1 MQVEFIDG
9 KDKTHR
15 LVVQT
20 KLALA
25 QLLHSIHKHGYRY
38 KILD

>member
-9 KDKTHR
+9 KDRVHR
-15 LVVQT
+15 LIVLTQ
-20 KLALA
+20 LSLA
-25 QLLHSIHKHGYRY
+25 QLLHSIHKNGYRY